1 MSKKPKRTKLT
12 RPLKQLQQRPSAS
25 YQIQARLVDRIQ
37 YAERQLRG
45 GDFAGCISTCE
56 PLLNS
61 LPKHSE
67 MRLDVL
73 GLIGL
78 AHGMSQ
84 NYHESYDIFSEAISL
99 DPTRAEFWHNHGLAC
114 YNLGRLAETVRDFER
129 AVELTKNDTNEMA
142 RKFASQLRE
151 SRQELRTAMRAHG
164 ANTTL
169 EQYTEREERFAQAV
183 RLTKQEKWSEAELIL
198 RQLTETGARVAAY
211 WGNLGVCLMAQF
223 RYDEAE
229 AALKKSLA
237 IDPDYPFAR
246 DNLKSLPTLRRSKE
260 PIKVKTI
267 NLAKGDDV
275 KQSLALYDKNEEGEI
290 TSSTIIEKVGRA
302 TTGIWKPTGKQSP
315 RYDFFLNTF
324 LDTRFTT
331 CPQCKGKTQ
340 ARKFPLV
347 INVNPKLP
355 IILDK
360 TCRYCDTCDLLIVH
374 QNQLEEQLA
383 KNLMTIDPDVVGNNY
398 LVIGTLDRTE
408 WDQLKHKDLSF
419 GQIIE
424 HLHDFKE
431 VVTFSRR
438 PVKK

>member
-1 MSKKPKRTKLT
+1 MSKKSKRTKLPRT
-12 RPLKQLQQRPSAS
+12 LKQLQQRPSES
-25 YQIQARLVDRIQ
+25 YQIQARLIDRIQ
-37 YAERQLRG
+37 YAEQQLRG

-56 PLLNS
+56 PLLHS
-61 LPKHSE
+61 LPKHSA

-73 GLIGL
+73 GMMGL

-84 NYHESYDIFSEAISL
+84 NYHESYAIFSEAISL

-129 AVELTKNDTNEMA
+129 AVELTKNEKNEMS
-142 RKFASQLRE
+142 RRFASQLRE
-151 SRQELRTAMRAHG
+151 SRQELQKAMRAHG

-183 RLTKQEKWSEAELIL
+183 RLMKQEKWPEAELLL

-211 WGNLGVCLMAQF
+211 WGNLGVCLTAQL

-229 AALKKSLA
+229 EALKQSLA

-246 DNLKSLPTLRRSKE
+246 DNLKHLPAVRRSKE
-260 PIKVKTI
+260 LIKVQTI

-275 KQSLALYDKNEEGEI
+275 KQSLALYNKNEEGEI
-290 TSSTIIEKVGRA
+290 TSSTIIEKVGR
-302 TTGIWKPTGKQSP
+302 TVTGNWKPTGKQSP

-324 LDTRFTT
+324 SDTRFTT

-347 INVNPKLP
+347 INVHPNLP
-355 IILDK
+355 MILDK
-360 TCRYCDTCDLLIVH
+360 TCRYCGTCDLLIVH
-374 QNQLEEQLA
+374 RDQLEEQLA
-383 KNLMTIDPDVVGNNY
+383 KSLTTIDPEAVGNDY
-398 LVIGTLDRTE
+398 LVIGTVDSDE
-408 WDQLKHKDLSF
+408 WNQLKHENLSF
-419 GQIIE
+419 GQIAE
-424 HLHDFKE
+424 HLHDFNE

-438 PVKK
+438 RIKK